1 MLAHEPKSRSD
12 RSAGSGGVRQGILAA
27 ARQVIVHQGVPKLT
41 LEAVAAQAG
50 ISKGGLLYHFPTKEA
65 MLQGLLMEYHCGFL
79 QACRGHFLLDPL
91 PDRPGRIHRAWIRT
105 SRVGL
110 PDDHEMDLRDI
121 GAIVTNPALA
131 EPLGHFWS
139 SWDAFVRKDGLDE
152 ATALVIRTSLT
163 GFKMMKTLGSPI
175 GPEIHGLLYARLETM
190 ATPDVGTNIYDEQLA
205 WDTCVCDAWK
215 GK

>member
-1 MLAHEPKSRSD
+1 M
-12 RSAGSGGVRQGILAA
+12 RQGILAA
-27 ARQVIVHQGVPKLT
+27 ARLVISLHGVPKLT

-79 QACRGHFLLDPL
+79 QACRAQFMLDPL

-105 SRVGL
+105 ALVAC
-110 PDDHEMDLRDI
+110 PEDHELDLRDI
-121 GAIVTNPALA
+121 GAIVTNPVLA
-131 EPLGHFWS
+131 EPLGHFWCR
-139 SWDAFVRKDGLDE
+139 WDEIMKRDGLGE
-152 ATALVIRTSLT
+152 ATALVIRASLT
-163 GFKMMKTLGSPI
+163 GFKMMRTLGCPM

-190 ATPDVGTNIYDEQLA
+190 ATPAEGTMVYDEMMA
-205 WDTCVCDAWK
+205 WDACVCDAWK